1 MGVTKV
7 ALFFVIFATIALAD
21 LSGLVDNLSGAG
33 GDAND
38 ADDNNAREYR
48 DVCIIGGGAAGSS
61 AAVFLRDRN
70 YSVIVVE
77 KESNLGGHCDTVPL
91 PQGPP
96 PFNWVDIGVSFW
108 PNTSKLNDLQVGPW
122 DVDSA
127 AFVQRFSVYGAAAA
141 FPVDL
146 SAGQTPGYQF
156 NFNTGE
162 FGGGV
167 PKFPPVNPSA
177 DYLDAFNRYHSIVNN
192 TYHWLSLNEYPTN
205 WFPDRV
211 PNDLLKPFSQW
222 ITDNN
227 LVALLP
233 VFQAF
238 LNPSGIGSWDTT
250 PALWCVLAVPPS
262 ILQSIKVPNT
272 GFIVFGGCQTIYDGI
287 YAFLG
292 ANNVR
297 LNSVVTNAKRKLN
310 TGTGKGVRIDVQN
323 TVTSDM
329 SRYVCN
335 KLIIAHPQTTTN
347 LNYANL
353 DLVEQLVFNQ
363 VRTRYYF
370 NGLATVNGGILADL
384 PAIGSN
390 PAMPNFLPFNIRN
403 FNSANTFSQ
412 PSFPGFITVAR
423 NIPGLPAS
431 LLGSSDTPMNNTA
444 FAALAATQL
453 ARLKTPVRYLDAAVS
468 FTNLHEYQPYP
479 ITDGINHPFGFYT
492 QLRAIQGHRNTY
504 YVGALASYAGSY
516 LVWEQAYDLIKHEF
530 A

>member
-1 MGVTKV
+1 MALPIVFFV
-7 ALFFVIFATIALAD
+7 LFFTALAD
-21 LSGLVDNLSGAG
+21 NNKG
-33 GDAND
+33 GD
-38 ADDNNAREYR
+38 DDNNGNNADYR
-48 DVCIIGGGAAGSS
+48 DVCIVGGGAAGSA

-70 YSVIVVE
+70 YSVVVIE
-77 KESNLGGHCDTVPL
+77 KQGNLGGHCDTVPF

-96 PFNWVDIGVSFW
+96 PFTWIDIGVGFW
-108 PNTSKLNDLQVGPW
+108 PDTADLNARNLGPW

-127 AFVQRFSVYGAAAA
+127 GFVRRFSMFGPASVI
-141 FPVDL
+141 PIDL

-177 DYLDAFNRYHSIVNN
+177 AYLDAFDRYFGIVNN

-205 WFPDRV
+205 WYPDRI
-211 PNDLLKPFSQW
+211 PNDLLKPFAQW

-227 LVALLP
+227 LAALLP

-262 ILQSIKVPNT
+262 ILNSIKNPNT
-272 GFIVFGGCQTIYDGI
+272 GFIVLGGCQTIYDGI
-287 YAFLG
+287 YGFLG

-297 LNSVVTNAKRKLN
+297 LNSVVTNAKRKTN
-310 TGTGKGVRIDVQN
+310 TGTGKGVRLDVQN
-323 TVTSDM
+323 TVTGDQ
-329 SRYVCN
+329 SRYACN
-335 KLIIAHPQTTTN
+335 KLIIAHPQTT
-347 LNYANL
+347 ANL
-353 DLVEQLVFNQ
+353 DYADLDTIEQLVFNQ

-370 NGLATVNGGILADL
+370 NGIATVNGGILADL

-390 PAMPNFLPFNIRN
+390 PPLPNFLPFNIRN
-403 FNSANTFSQ
+403 YNSANAFSQ

-423 NIPGLPAS
+423 NIPGAPAS
-431 LLGSSDTPMNNTA
+431 LLGSSDTPLNNTA

-453 ARLKTPVRYLDAAVS
+453 ARLKTPVPYLDAAVS

-479 ITDGINHPFGFYT
+479 INDAINHPFGFHT
-492 QLRAIQGHRNTY
+492 QLRALQGYRNTY
-504 YVGALASYAGSY
+504 YVGTLASYAGSY
-516 LVWEQAYDLIKHEF
+516 LVWEQAYDLIKREF
-530 A
+530 